1 MGELGYGRL
10 QRRGGRLK
18 VKGREVSKKKKK
30 KIAVSYK
37 MDYSD
42 GTKVFGGEGVL

>member
-1 MGELGYGRL
+1 ME
-10 QRRGGRLK
+10 RRGGRLK
-18 VKGREVSKKKKK
+18 VKGREVSKQKKKEKKK
-30 KIAVSYK
+30 KIVVSYK